1 MLPVLTL
8 FRFFHFFTDSL
19 LFAILPICPVFT
31 VFPALE
37 SVVTRISDHFTGC
50 VTPSAELSGAGDGV
64 ARLVKSCDQLQLRAV
79 QT

>member
-8 FRFFHFFTDSL
+8 FWFFHFFTDSL

-37 SVVTRISDHFTGC
+37 SVVTRISDHFTQYR
-50 VTPSAELSGAGDGV
+50 PSC
-64 ARLVKSCDQLQLRAV
+64 RLCYTQR
-79 QT
+79 